1 MGFLYA
7 WYHNYIPPCHQ
18 AAWAIS
24 NATSGGSPQQAR
36 SMCRFTIYI
45 YTPFVVWTYHYILC
59 VYHYISC
66 FFFLNIYIYNLIIL
80 ISAQWVSS
88 IHRSEQIVGLM
99 IRIYPKLHQ
108 HQRQKMGGDFLEDEA
123 SNSLGVVVWFK
134 ECALVIFYAT
144 VGIGDS
150 SHEGGSW
157 SSILHSKISHIPG
170 QTSP

>member
-45 YTPFVVWTYHYILC
+45 YTIC
-59 VYHYISC
+59 CMNISLHIMC
-66 FFFLNIYIYNLIIL
+66 LSLHIMFFFLQYIYIYNLIIL

-150 SHEGGSW
+150 SREGGSW

>member
-1 MGFLYA
+1 MLGTITIYRRVTRLLGR
-7 WYHNYIPPCHQ
+7 
-18 AAWAIS
+18 S
-24 NATSGGSPQQAR
+24 ATLPVEDLRNRRDLCVDSPY
-36 SMCRFTIYI
+36 IYI

-66 FFFLNIYIYNLIIL
+66 FFFTIYIYNLIIL

-99 IRIYPKLHQ
+99 IIIYPKLHQ